1 MMNDPHPG
9 QRIWAIGLEGTF
21 VIMAVHRGQRSVD
34 LESIHTHKAEKNVSF
49 DVINPLGGDISQA
62 RFR

>member
-1 MMNDPHPG
+1 
-9 QRIWAIGLEGTF
+9 
-21 VIMAVHRGQRSVD
+21 MAVHRGQRSVD